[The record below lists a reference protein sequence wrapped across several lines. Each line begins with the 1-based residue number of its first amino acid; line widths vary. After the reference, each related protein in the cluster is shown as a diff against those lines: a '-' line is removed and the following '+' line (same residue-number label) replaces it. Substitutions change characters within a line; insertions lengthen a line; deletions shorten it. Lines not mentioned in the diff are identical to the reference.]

1 MPWGIVAI
9 ALILLLGAPAP
20 TFATT
25 GCPLKQTPD
34 GFVALRNGPS
44 PTAPIVARLGAKDV
58 VLISTEHEPSGE
70 WVYVSR
76 VKGNGTYGPSGWVNG
91 RLIDNDK
98 CS

>member
-1 MPWGIVAI
+1 LRSPSSSFS
-9 ALILLLGAPAP
+9 ALRHRLSQRPG
-20 TFATT
+20 
-25 GCPLKQTPD
+25 PLKQTPD

-44 PTAPIVARLGAKDV
+44 PTAPIVSRLGPKDV

-76 VKGNGTYGPSGWVNG
+76 VKGDGTYGPSGWVNG